1 MLSKRIKEYI
11 DFHKISVYEF
21 ENKISVS
28 RGSISKFLK
37 NSSNIGSNVIENI
50 LSVYENINPSWLLT
64 GQGPMHKPKL
74 INVVE
79 EPQAEYKKTIPD
91 IAVLEEKLRSAESEN
106 RLLREMVEIMKQS
119 NKICI
124 KEKA

>member
-21 ENKISVS
+21 ENKIMVS

-37 NSSNIGSNVIENI
+37 NSSNIGSNLIENI
-50 LSVYENINPSWLLT
+50 LNVYENINPTWLLT
-64 GQGPMHKPKL
+64 GKGPMHRE
-74 INVVE
+74 NVNYTVE
-79 EPQAEYKKTIPD
+79 EPAAEYKKTESD
-91 IAVLEEKLRSAESEN
+91 VAVLEEKLRSAEREN

-119 NKICI
+119 NKLCI